1 MSAKFVVFFVCF
13 LVISETAQS
22 AVHNTPPR
30 FKTDDLDDLQS
41 EIVVRVK
48 EGQSSL
54 NKQIIHLTGEDSDG
68 DPIKFGVLGT
78 LGTDLLRIEPV
89 PPNEANVFLKKELD
103 REIQDSYTLV
113 LTLTDGK
120 LGKGN
125 YVCPTNHVFQ
135 GCPLI
140 NNFIQ

>member
-1 MSAKFVVFFVCF
+1 MKEKILIVFVCF
-13 LVISETAQS
+13 LVIQYKRAET

-30 FKTDDLDDLQS
+30 FKSDDLDDLQS

-54 NKQIIHLTGEDSDG
+54 NKQIYHLSGEDSDG
-68 DPIKFGVLGT
+68 DPLKFGVLGT
-78 LGTDLLRIEPV
+78 LGADLLRIEPV
-89 PPNEANVFLKKELD
+89 PPNQAKVFLKKELD

-125 YVCPTNHVFQ
+125 YVCFDYHFKSQ
-135 GCPLI
+135 I
-140 NNFIQ
+140 N

>member
-1 MSAKFVVFFVCF
+1 MSLIMITKY
-13 LVISETAQS
+13 LVSTFILSIIGIGIGPVS
-22 AVHNTPPR
+22 AAHNTPPR
-30 FKTDDLDDLQS
+30 FKSEDLDDLQS

-54 NKQIIHLTGEDSDG
+54 NREIIHLSGEDSDG
-68 DPIKFGVLGT
+68 DPLKFGVLGT
-78 LGTDLLRIEPV
+78 IGTDLLRIETVSPT
-89 PPNEANVFLKKELD
+89 EAKVFLKKELD

-125 YVCPTNHVFQ
+125 YVRLF
-135 GCPLI
+135 LI
-140 NNFIQ
+140 RQRE